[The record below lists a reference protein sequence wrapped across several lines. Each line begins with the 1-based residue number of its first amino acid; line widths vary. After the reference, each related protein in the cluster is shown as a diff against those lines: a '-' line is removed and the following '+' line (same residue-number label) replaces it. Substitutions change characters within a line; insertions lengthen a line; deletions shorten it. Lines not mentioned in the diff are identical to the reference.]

1 MKEFVRESCS
11 KRIKLMVNG
20 VEPINPDL
28 HAQWTHITGHTIKL
42 YWKKL
47 DVVYRIGFS
56 TLLWKTRRT
65 TSFEQ
70 IFFPSSSLQFKKR
83 TFFWWWRQQLLRTA
97 SVCERMTA
105 SRFFEHTQTHLQ
117 NENIFCIMAVTN
129 NIDNSV
135 LFCQRKISGFR
146 SFEKIKK
153 SFKYVFLVFI
163 IVDR

>member
-1 MKEFVRESCS
+1 MKEFVKESCS

-47 DVVYRIGFS
+47 DVVYRISFS

-70 IFFPSSSLQFKKR
+70 IFSLLLHYNLRKEPSSDDDDNNCCA
-83 TFFWWWRQQLLRTA
+83 QLLSAKEWLPRA
-97 SVCERMTA
+97 S
-105 SRFFEHTQTHLQ
+105 SNIHTYKMK
-117 NENIFCIMAVTN
+117 NIFCIMAVKN